1 MSRRLVAGAAV
12 GTTLVLALAA
22 CGSSGRSA
30 DAGPGGVKLTANE
43 VLLKT
48 SKQTS
53 QVSSFS
59 ADVTM
64 DSSGSGH
71 SGSTHATGQVQLR
84 PSVKMNATLDKASMG
99 GFTLNSPVSVVL
111 LDNVVY
117 AKIPSQFSQFS
128 SFTGGKQW
136 VKVDLNAVGQ
146 KKGVD
151 AASAVQQMA
160 DFIDPGN
167 LTKTFT
173 ASKDAT
179 KVGDE
184 AIDGVNTT
192 HYKGT
197 VTVKDALAQLDP
209 ATQQKLKGLYDKA
222 GNKAVAFDL
231 WADGQG
237 LAHKVSIKAA
247 DQGES
252 STLTVVYSGFNN
264 QVTVNAPPSQDVGT
278 LNFPGFGGQ
287 NG

>member
-1 MSRRLVAGAAV
+1 MSRRLAAGAAV

-22 CGSSGRSA
+22 CGSSGKSA

-59 ADVTM
+59 ADVTLN
-64 DSSGSGH
+64 SSGADH
-71 SGSTHATGQVQLR
+71 NGSTHATGQVRLR
-84 PSVKMNATLDKASMG
+84 PDVAMTGTLDKASMG

-111 LDNVVY
+111 LNNTLY
-117 AKIPSQFSQFS
+117 AKIPSQLSQFT

-160 DFIDPGN
+160 NFIDPGN

-184 AIDGVNTT
+184 AIDGTTTT

-231 WADGQG
+231 WADNKG

-247 DQGES
+247 DKGES
-252 STLTVVYSGFNN
+252 ATLTVVYSGFNN
-264 QVTVNAPPSQDVGT
+264 NVTVTAPPSSDVGT

-287 NG
+287 GG